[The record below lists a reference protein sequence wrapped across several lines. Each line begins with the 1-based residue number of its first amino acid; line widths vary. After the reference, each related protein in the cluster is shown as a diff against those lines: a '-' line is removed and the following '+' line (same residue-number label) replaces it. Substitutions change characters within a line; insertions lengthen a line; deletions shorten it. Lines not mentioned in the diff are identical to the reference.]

1 MQNQSYIKVKVVPFV
16 YFLTK
21 RQMQVFNKVKV
32 SWSLAK
38 DWVGNGDVRLL
49 AGIKLR
55 TELKMEYGVWRIE
68 RVKGH

>member
-1 MQNQSYIKVKVVPFV
+1 M
-16 YFLTK
+16 
-21 RQMQVFNKVKV
+21 KV